1 MYTLL
6 TLKLSS
12 KLKRELLS
20 HKAPLPIRGCSS
32 SCPYEVGSFGMEN
45 QQCPVG
51 RPVTSSV
58 RYPLRNGTFT
68 SFSPQWWAAL
78 ASGFSPCDPLADS
91 LRWNGYHSYFEGFNR
106 YSRTFV

>member
-1 MYTLL
+1 MYTLC
-6 TLKLSS
+6 KLSS

-32 SCPYEVGSFGMEN
+32 SCPYEVGSFGLEY

-58 RYPLRNGTFT
+58 RYPLHTEHLPAFRPSGGL
-68 SFSPQWWAAL
+68 SSHL
-78 ASGFSPCDPLADS
+78 ASRPATPLRTPCGGMSTTATSRGSIATP
-91 LRWNGYHSYFEGFNR
+91 E
-106 YSRTFV
+106 RTF

>member
-1 MYTLL
+1 MYTLC
-6 TLKLSS
+6 KLSS

-20 HKAPLPIRGCSS
+20 HKAPLPIRDCSS
-32 SCPYEVGSFGMEN
+32 SRPYEIGSFGMEY

-51 RPVTSSV
+51 RPVTSSM

-68 SFSPQWWAAL
+68 SFSPQWRAVL
-78 ASGFSPCDPLADS
+78 ASGFSPCDPLTDS
-91 LRWNGYHSYFEGFNR
+91 LQWNDYHSYFEGFNR

>member
-1 MYTLL
+1 MYATLRL
-6 TLKLSS
+6 YS
-12 KLKRELLS
+12 KLKREHLS

-32 SCPYEVGSFGMEN
+32 SCPYEVGSFGLEY

-58 RYPLRNGTFT
+58 RYPLRNEAFT
-68 SFSPQWWAAL
+68 SFSPQWWAVL

-91 LRWNGYHSYFEGFNR
+91 LRWIGYHSYFEGFNR
-106 YSRTFV
+106 CSRTYV